1 MSHEQ
6 EMKIQEQ
13 LDRSIRRAKN
23 RMFTLLI
30 LMVGLFTFLIHLS

>member
-1 MSHEQ
+1 MSKED
-6 EMKIQEQ
+6 EIRAMEY

-23 RMFTLLI
+23 RMLTLLI